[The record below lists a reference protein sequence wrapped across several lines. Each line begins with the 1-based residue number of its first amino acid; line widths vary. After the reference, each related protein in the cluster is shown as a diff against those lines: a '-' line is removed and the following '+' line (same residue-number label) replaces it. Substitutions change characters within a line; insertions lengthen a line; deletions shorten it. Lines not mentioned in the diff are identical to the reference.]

1 MFDYNSLSQIIILY
15 LLFIILTTIFFL
27 LFSEYNLLIGLI
39 YLELSFVSLIL
50 LISFFAVILD
60 DFYPVAFSVILLI
73 LAAGDSVIAIS
84 FLIYLNRVGQSQSG
98 VSYLI
103 IFKLY
108 LLLVWRCGVSLWN
121 FFLNAGILC
130 CVFCVG
136 FLGSFYL
143 F

>member
-108 LLLVWRCGVSLWN
+108 LLLV
-121 FFLNAGILC
+121 
-130 CVFCVG
+130 
-136 FLGSFYL
+136 
-143 F
+143 